1 MDHHPILTEDEL
13 AMLRDLG
20 SSQETAAGQ
29 SLSGYLATPLLGLL
43 QRADQLVLEARF
55 AGHQLRFP
63 LRFTEGDDGFVEPRI
78 AAPVIKE
85 LGYPHLRTWRLD
97 QEARLKVA
105 DTECL
110 VHSLSLD
117 GLVVEGL
124 PSDLTI
130 GATLSGT
137 LLIHELAPLPL
148 CAELVRHIHQRN
160 GVQGWALHFQMA
172 KPDLE
177 QLSCWMFQRH
187 QDAFTQAYQPR

>member
-29 SLSGYLATPLLGLL
+29 SLSGYLATPLLELL

-78 AAPVIKE
+78 AAPIITE
-85 LGYPHLRTWRLD
+85 LGYPHLRAWRLD

-124 PSDLTI
+124 PTDLTI

-148 CAELVRHIHQRN
+148 CAELVRHMHLRN

-177 QLSCWMFQRH
+177 QLSSWMFQRH

>member
-29 SLSGYLATPLLGLL
+29 SLSGYLATPLLELL

-78 AAPVIKE
+78 AAPIITE
-85 LGYPHLRTWRLD
+85 LGYPHLRAWRLD

-124 PSDLTI
+124 PTDLTI

-137 LLIHELAPLPL
+137 LLINELAPLPL
-148 CAELVRHIHQRN
+148 CAELVRHMHLRN

-177 QLSCWMFQRH
+177 QLSSWMFQRH

>member
-1 MDHHPILTEDEL
+1 MDHHQILTEDEL

-20 SSQETAAGQ
+20 SDQETAAGQ

-63 LRFTEGDDGFVEPRI
+63 LRFTQGDDGFVEPRI

-85 LGYPHLRTWRLD
+85 LGYPHPRTWRLD
-97 QEARLKVA
+97 EQASFRMGEH
-105 DTECL
+105 DYL

-124 PSDLTI
+124 PPGLAV
-130 GATLSGT
+130 GATLTGS
-137 LLIHELAPLPL
+137 LLIEDLAPLPL
-148 CAELVRHIHQRN
+148 SAELVRHIHRRN
-160 GVQGWALHFQMA
+160 GIQGWALHFQMA
-172 KPDLE
+172 KADLE
-177 QLSCWMFQRH
+177 LLRNWMFQRH

>member
-1 MDHHPILTEDEL
+1 MDHHQILTEDEL

-20 SSQETAAGQ
+20 SDQETTAGQ

-63 LRFTEGDDGFVEPRI
+63 LRFTQGDDGFVEPRI

-85 LGYPHLRTWRLD
+85 LGYPHPRTWRLD
-97 QEARLKVA
+97 EQASFRMGEH
-105 DTECL
+105 EYL

-124 PSDLTI
+124 PPGLAV
-130 GATLSGT
+130 GATLTGS
-137 LLIHELAPLPL
+137 LLIEDLAPLPL
-148 CAELVRHIHQRN
+148 SAELVRHIHRRN
-160 GVQGWALHFQMA
+160 GIQGWALHFQMA
-172 KPDLE
+172 KADLE
-177 QLSCWMFQRH
+177 LLRNWMFQRH

>member
-1 MDHHPILTEDEL
+1 MDHHQILTEDEL

-20 SSQETAAGQ
+20 SDQETAAGQ

-63 LRFTEGDDGFVEPRI
+63 LRFTQGDDGFVEPRI

-85 LGYPHLRTWRLD
+85 LGYPHPRTWRLD
-97 QEARLKVA
+97 EQASFRMGGH
-105 DTECL
+105 DYL

-124 PSDLTI
+124 PPGLAV
-130 GATLSGT
+130 GATLTGS
-137 LLIHELAPLPL
+137 LLIEDLTPLPL
-148 CAELVRHIHQRN
+148 SAELVRHIHRRN
-160 GVQGWALHFQMA
+160 GIQGWALHFQMA

-177 QLSCWMFQRH
+177 LLRNWMFQRH

>member
-1 MDHHPILTEDEL
+1 MDHHQILTEDEL

-20 SSQETAAGQ
+20 SDQETAAGQ

-63 LRFTEGDDGFVEPRI
+63 LRFTQGDDGFVEPRI

-85 LGYPHLRTWRLD
+85 LGYPHPRTWRLNE
-97 QEARLKVA
+97 QASFRMGEH
-105 DTECL
+105 EYL

-124 PSDLTI
+124 PPGLAV
-130 GATLSGT
+130 GATLTGS
-137 LLIHELAPLPL
+137 LLIEDLAPLPL
-148 CAELVRHIHQRN
+148 SAELVRHIHRRN
-160 GVQGWALHFQMA
+160 GIQGWALHFQMA
-172 KPDLE
+172 KADLE
-177 QLSCWMFQRH
+177 LLRNWMFQRH
-187 QDAFTQAYQPR
+187 QDAFNQAYQPR

>member
-1 MDHHPILTEDEL
+1 MDHHQILTEDEL

-20 SSQETAAGQ
+20 SDQETAAGQ

-43 QRADQLVLEARF
+43 QRADPLVLEARF

-63 LRFTEGDDGFVEPRI
+63 LRFTQGDDGFVEPRI

-85 LGYPHLRTWRLD
+85 LGYPHQRTWRLD
-97 QEARLKVA
+97 EQASFRMGEH
-105 DTECL
+105 EYL

-124 PSDLTI
+124 PPGLAV
-130 GATLSGT
+130 GATLTGS
-137 LLIHELAPLPL
+137 LFIEDLAPLPL
-148 CAELVRHIHQRN
+148 SAELVRHIHRRN
-160 GVQGWALHFQMA
+160 GIQGWALHFQMA

-177 QLSCWMFQRH
+177 LLRNWMFQRH

>member
-1 MDHHPILTEDEL
+1 MDHHQILTEDEL

-20 SSQETAAGQ
+20 SDQETAAGQ

-63 LRFTEGDDGFVEPRI
+63 LRFTQGDDGFVEPRI
-78 AAPVIKE
+78 AAPIIKE
-85 LGYPHLRTWRLD
+85 LGYPHPRTWRLD
-97 QEARLKVA
+97 EKASFRMG
-105 DTECL
+105 EHEYL

-124 PSDLTI
+124 PPGLAV
-130 GATLSGT
+130 GATLTGS
-137 LLIHELAPLPL
+137 LLIEDLAPLPL
-148 CAELVRHIHQRN
+148 SAELVRHIHRRN
-160 GVQGWALHFQMA
+160 GIQGWALHFQMA

-177 QLSCWMFQRH
+177 LLRNWMFQRH

>member
-1 MDHHPILTEDEL
+1 MDHHQILTEDEL

-63 LRFTEGDDGFVEPRI
+63 LRFTQGDDGFVEPRI

-85 LGYPHLRTWRLD
+85 LGYPHLRAWRLD
-97 QEARLKVA
+97 QKARLKVA

-124 PSDLTI
+124 PTGLVI

-137 LLIHELAPLPL
+137 LLIHELPPLPL

-177 QLSCWMFQRH
+177 QLRSWMFQRH

>member
-1 MDHHPILTEDEL
+1 MDHHQILTEDEL

-20 SSQETAAGQ
+20 SDQEMAAGQ

-63 LRFTEGDDGFVEPRI
+63 LRFTQGDDGFVEPRI

-85 LGYPHLRTWRLD
+85 LGYPHLRAWRLD
-97 QEARLKVA
+97 EKARFKVA
-105 DTECL
+105 ETEYL

-124 PSDLTI
+124 PTKLTV
-130 GATLSGT
+130 GTTLSGT

-177 QLSCWMFQRH
+177 RLRSWMFQRH
-187 QDAFTQAYQPR
+187 QNAFTQAYQPR

>member
-1 MDHHPILTEDEL
+1 MDHHQILTEDEL

-20 SSQETAAGQ
+20 SDQETAAGQ

-63 LRFTEGDDGFVEPRI
+63 LRFTQGDDGFVEPRI

-85 LGYPHLRTWRLD
+85 LGYPHPRTWRLD
-97 QEARLKVA
+97 KQASFRMGEH
-105 DTECL
+105 EYL
-110 VHSLSLD
+110 VHSMSLD

-124 PSDLTI
+124 PPGLAV
-130 GATLSGT
+130 GATLTGS
-137 LLIHELAPLPL
+137 LLIEDLAPLPL
-148 CAELVRHIHQRN
+148 SAELVRHIHRRN
-160 GVQGWALHFQMA
+160 GIQGWALHFQMA

-177 QLSCWMFQRH
+177 LLRNWMFQRH

>member
-1 MDHHPILTEDEL
+1 MDHHQILTEDEL

-20 SSQETAAGQ
+20 SDQETAAGQ

-63 LRFTEGDDGFVEPRI
+63 LRFTQGDDGFVEPRI

-85 LGYPHLRTWRLD
+85 LGYPHPRTWRLD
-97 QEARLKVA
+97 EQASFRMGEH
-105 DTECL
+105 EYL

-124 PSDLTI
+124 PPGLTV
-130 GATLSGT
+130 GATLTGS
-137 LLIHELAPLPL
+137 LLIEDLAPLPL
-148 CAELVRHIHQRN
+148 SAELVRHIHRRN
-160 GVQGWALHFQMA
+160 GIQGWALHFQMA
-172 KPDLE
+172 KADLE
-177 QLSCWMFQRH
+177 LLRNWMFQRH

>member
-1 MDHHPILTEDEL
+1 MDHHQILTEDEL

-20 SSQETAAGQ
+20 SDQETAAGQ

-63 LRFTEGDDGFVEPRI
+63 LRFTQGDDGFVEPRI

-85 LGYPHLRTWRLD
+85 LGYPHPRTWRLD
-97 QEARLKVA
+97 EQASFRMDEH
-105 DTECL
+105 EYL

-124 PSDLTI
+124 PPGLAV
-130 GATLSGT
+130 GATLTGS
-137 LLIHELAPLPL
+137 LLIEDLAPLPL
-148 CAELVRHIHQRN
+148 SAELVRHIHRRN
-160 GVQGWALHFQMA
+160 GIQGWALHFKMA
-172 KPDLE
+172 KADLE
-177 QLSCWMFQRH
+177 LLRNWMFQRH

>member
-1 MDHHPILTEDEL
+1 MDHHQILTEDEL
-13 AMLRDLG
+13 AMLRGLG
-20 SSQETAAGQ
+20 SDQETAAGQ

-63 LRFTEGDDGFVEPRI
+63 LRFTQGDDGFVEPRI

-85 LGYPHLRTWRLD
+85 LGYPHPRTWRLD
-97 QEARLKVA
+97 EQASFRMGGH
-105 DTECL
+105 DYL

-124 PSDLTI
+124 PPGLAV
-130 GATLSGT
+130 GATLTGS
-137 LLIHELAPLPL
+137 LIIEDLTPLPL
-148 CAELVRHIHQRN
+148 SAELVRHIHRRN
-160 GVQGWALHFQMA
+160 GIQGWALHFQMA

-177 QLSCWMFQRH
+177 LLRNWMFQRH

>member
-1 MDHHPILTEDEL
+1 MDHHQILTEDEL

-20 SSQETAAGQ
+20 SDQETAAGQ

-63 LRFTEGDDGFVEPRI
+63 LRFTQGDDGFVEPRI

-85 LGYPHLRTWRLD
+85 LGYPHPRTWRLD
-97 QEARLKVA
+97 EQASFRMGEH
-105 DTECL
+105 EYM

-124 PSDLTI
+124 PPGLAV
-130 GATLSGT
+130 GATLTGS
-137 LLIHELAPLPL
+137 LLIEDLAPLPL
-148 CAELVRHIHQRN
+148 SAELVRHIHRRN
-160 GVQGWALHFQMA
+160 GIQGWALHFQMA

-177 QLSCWMFQRH
+177 LLRNWMFQRH

>member
-1 MDHHPILTEDEL
+1 MDHHQILTEDEL

-20 SSQETAAGQ
+20 SDQETAAGQ

-63 LRFTEGDDGFVEPRI
+63 LRFTQGDDGFVEPRI

-85 LGYPHLRTWRLD
+85 LGYPHPRTWRLD
-97 QEARLKVA
+97 EQASFRMGEH
-105 DTECL
+105 EYL

-124 PSDLTI
+124 PSGLAVGTTLT
-130 GATLSGT
+130 GS
-137 LLIHELAPLPL
+137 LLIEDLAPLPL
-148 CAELVRHIHQRN
+148 SAELVRHIHRRN
-160 GVQGWALHFQMA
+160 GIQGWALHFQMA
-172 KPDLE
+172 KADLE
-177 QLSCWMFQRH
+177 LLRNWMFQRH

>member
-1 MDHHPILTEDEL
+1 MDHHQILTEDEL

-20 SSQETAAGQ
+20 SDQETAAGQ

-63 LRFTEGDDGFVEPRI
+63 LRFTQGDDGFVEPRI

-85 LGYPHLRTWRLD
+85 LGYPHPRTWRLD
-97 QEARLKVA
+97 EQASFRMGEQEY
-105 DTECL
+105 L

-124 PSDLTI
+124 PPGLAV
-130 GATLSGT
+130 GATLTGS
-137 LLIHELAPLPL
+137 LLIEDLAPLPL
-148 CAELVRHIHQRN
+148 SAELVRHIHRRN
-160 GVQGWALHFQMA
+160 GIQGWALHFQMA
-172 KPDLE
+172 KADLE
-177 QLSCWMFQRH
+177 LLRNWMFQRH

>member
-1 MDHHPILTEDEL
+1 MDHHQILTEDEL

-20 SSQETAAGQ
+20 SDQETAAGQ

-63 LRFTEGDDGFVEPRI
+63 LRFTQGDDGFVEPRI

-85 LGYPHLRTWRLD
+85 LGYPHPRTWRLD
-97 QEARLKVA
+97 EQASFRMGEH
-105 DTECL
+105 EYL

-124 PSDLTI
+124 PPGLAVS
-130 GATLSGT
+130 ATLTGS
-137 LLIHELAPLPL
+137 LLIEGLAPLPL
-148 CAELVRHIHQRN
+148 SAELVRHIHRRN
-160 GVQGWALHFQMA
+160 GIQGWALHFQMA

-177 QLSCWMFQRH
+177 LLRNWMFQRH

>member
-1 MDHHPILTEDEL
+1 MDHHQILTEDEL

-20 SSQETAAGQ
+20 SDQETAAGQ

-63 LRFTEGDDGFVEPRI
+63 LRFTQGDDGFVEPRI

-85 LGYPHLRTWRLD
+85 LGYPHPRTWRLD
-97 QEARLKVA
+97 EQASFRMGEH
-105 DTECL
+105 EYL

-124 PSDLTI
+124 PPGLAV
-130 GATLSGT
+130 GATLAGS
-137 LLIHELAPLPL
+137 LLIEDLAPLPL
-148 CAELVRHIHQRN
+148 SAELVRHIHRRN
-160 GVQGWALHFQMA
+160 GIQGWALHFQMTKA
-172 KPDLE
+172 DLE
-177 QLSCWMFQRH
+177 LLRNWMFQRH

>member
-1 MDHHPILTEDEL
+1 MDHHQILTEDEL

-20 SSQETAAGQ
+20 SDQETAAGQ

-63 LRFTEGDDGFVEPRI
+63 LCFTQGDDGFVEPRI

-85 LGYPHLRTWRLD
+85 LGYPHPRTWRLD
-97 QEARLKVA
+97 EQASFRMGEH
-105 DTECL
+105 EYL

-117 GLVVEGL
+117 GLVVEALPPGL
-124 PSDLTI
+124 AV
-130 GATLSGT
+130 GATLTGS
-137 LLIHELAPLPL
+137 LLIEDLAPLPL
-148 CAELVRHIHQRN
+148 SAELVRHIHRRN
-160 GVQGWALHFQMA
+160 GIQGWALHFQMA

-177 QLSCWMFQRH
+177 LLRNWMFQRH

>member
-1 MDHHPILTEDEL
+1 MDHHQILTEDEL

-20 SSQETAAGQ
+20 SDQETAAGQ

-63 LRFTEGDDGFVEPRI
+63 LRFTQGDDGFVEPRI

-85 LGYPHLRTWRLD
+85 LGYPHPRTWRLD
-97 QEARLKVA
+97 EQASFRMGEH
-105 DTECL
+105 EYL

-124 PSDLTI
+124 PPGLAV
-130 GATLSGT
+130 GATLTGS
-137 LLIHELAPLPL
+137 LLIKDLAPLPL
-148 CAELVRHIHQRN
+148 SAELVRHIHRRN
-160 GVQGWALHFQMA
+160 GIQGWALHFQMA

-177 QLSCWMFQRH
+177 LLRNWMFQRH

>member
-1 MDHHPILTEDEL
+1 MDHHQILTEDEL

-20 SSQETAAGQ
+20 SDQETAAGQ

-63 LRFTEGDDGFVEPRI
+63 LRFTQGDDGFVEPRI

-85 LGYPHLRTWRLD
+85 LGYPHPRTWRLD
-97 QEARLKVA
+97 EQASFRMGEH
-105 DTECL
+105 EYL

-124 PSDLTI
+124 PPGLGV
-130 GATLSGT
+130 GATLTGS
-137 LLIHELAPLPL
+137 LLIEDLAPLPL
-148 CAELVRHIHQRN
+148 SAELVRHIHRRN
-160 GVQGWALHFQMA
+160 GIRGWALHFQMA
-172 KPDLE
+172 KADLE
-177 QLSCWMFQRH
+177 LLRNWMFQRH

>member
-1 MDHHPILTEDEL
+1 MDHHQILTEDEL

-20 SSQETAAGQ
+20 SDQETTAGQ

-63 LRFTEGDDGFVEPRI
+63 LRFTQGDDGFVEPRI

-85 LGYPHLRTWRLD
+85 LGYPHPRTWRLD
-97 QEARLKVA
+97 EQASFRMGEH
-105 DTECL
+105 DYL

-124 PSDLTI
+124 PPGLAV
-130 GATLSGT
+130 GATLAGS
-137 LLIHELAPLPL
+137 LLIEDLAPLPL
-148 CAELVRHIHQRN
+148 NAELVRHIHRRN
-160 GVQGWALHFQMA
+160 GIQGWALHFQMA
-172 KPDLE
+172 KADLE
-177 QLSCWMFQRH
+177 LLRNWMFQRH

>member
-1 MDHHPILTEDEL
+1 MDHHQILTEDEL

-20 SSQETAAGQ
+20 SDQETTAGQ

-63 LRFTEGDDGFVEPRI
+63 LRFTQGDDGFVEPRI

-85 LGYPHLRTWRLD
+85 LGYPHPRTWRLD
-97 QEARLKVA
+97 EQASFRMGEH
-105 DTECL
+105 EYL

-124 PSDLTI
+124 PPGLTV
-130 GATLSGT
+130 GATLTGS
-137 LLIHELAPLPL
+137 LLIEDLAPLPL
-148 CAELVRHIHQRN
+148 SAELVRHIHRRN
-160 GVQGWALHFQMA
+160 GIQGWALHFQMA
-172 KPDLE
+172 KADLE
-177 QLSCWMFQRH
+177 LLRNWMFQRH

>member
-1 MDHHPILTEDEL
+1 MDHHQILTEDEL

-20 SSQETAAGQ
+20 SDQETAAGQ

-63 LRFTEGDDGFVEPRI
+63 LRFTQGDDGFVEPRI

-85 LGYPHLRTWRLD
+85 LGYPHPRTWRLD
-97 QEARLKVA
+97 EQASFRMGEH
-105 DTECL
+105 EYL

-124 PSDLTI
+124 PPGLAV
-130 GATLSGT
+130 GATLTGS
-137 LLIHELAPLPL
+137 LLIEDLAPLPL
-148 CAELVRHIHQRN
+148 SAELVRHIRRRN
-160 GVQGWALHFQMA
+160 GIQGWALHFQMA

-177 QLSCWMFQRH
+177 LLRNWMFQRH
-187 QDAFTQAYQPR
+187 QDAFTQAYQPH

>member
-1 MDHHPILTEDEL
+1 MDHHQILTEDEL

-20 SSQETAAGQ
+20 SDQETAAGQ

-63 LRFTEGDDGFVEPRI
+63 LRFTQGDDGFVEPRI

-85 LGYPHLRTWRLD
+85 LGYPHPRTWRLD
-97 QEARLKVA
+97 EQASFRMGEH
-105 DTECL
+105 DYL

-124 PSDLTI
+124 PPGLAV
-130 GATLSGT
+130 GATLTGS
-137 LLIHELAPLPL
+137 LLIEDLAPLPL
-148 CAELVRHIHQRN
+148 SAELVRHIHRRN
-160 GVQGWALHFQMA
+160 GIQGWALHFQMVKA
-172 KPDLE
+172 DLE
-177 QLSCWMFQRH
+177 LLRNWMFLRH
-187 QDAFTQAYQPR
+187 QNAFTQAYQPR

>member
-1 MDHHPILTEDEL
+1 MDHHQILTEDEL

-20 SSQETAAGQ
+20 SDQETAAGQ

-63 LRFTEGDDGFVEPRI
+63 LRFTQGDDGFVEPRI

-85 LGYPHLRTWRLD
+85 LGYPHPRTWRLD
-97 QEARLKVA
+97 EQASFRMGGHEY
-105 DTECL
+105 L

-124 PSDLTI
+124 PPGLAV
-130 GATLSGT
+130 GATLTGS
-137 LLIHELAPLPL
+137 LLIEDLAPLPL
-148 CAELVRHIHQRN
+148 SAELVRHIHRRN
-160 GVQGWALHFQMA
+160 GIQGWALHFQMA
-172 KPDLE
+172 KADLE
-177 QLSCWMFQRH
+177 LLRNWMFQRH

>member
-1 MDHHPILTEDEL
+1 MDHHQILTEDEL

-20 SSQETAAGQ
+20 SDQETAAGQ

-63 LRFTEGDDGFVEPRI
+63 LRFTQGDDGFVEPRI

-85 LGYPHLRTWRLD
+85 LGYPHPRTWRLD
-97 QEARLKVA
+97 EQASFRMGEH
-105 DTECL
+105 EYL

-124 PSDLTI
+124 PPGLAVGTTLT
-130 GATLSGT
+130 GS
-137 LLIHELAPLPL
+137 LLIEDLAPLPL
-148 CAELVRHIHQRN
+148 SAELVRHIHRRN
-160 GVQGWALHFQMA
+160 GIQGWALHFQMPKA
-172 KPDLE
+172 DLE
-177 QLSCWMFQRH
+177 LLRNWMFQRH

>member
-1 MDHHPILTEDEL
+1 M
-13 AMLRDLG
+13 
-20 SSQETAAGQ
+20 AAGQ

-63 LRFTEGDDGFVEPRI
+63 LRFTQGDDGFVEPRI

-85 LGYPHLRTWRLD
+85 LGYPHLRAWRLD
-97 QEARLKVA
+97 EKARFKVA
-105 DTECL
+105 ETEYL

-124 PSDLTI
+124 PTKLTV
-130 GATLSGT
+130 GTTLSGT

-177 QLSCWMFQRH
+177 RLRSWMFQRH

>member
-1 MDHHPILTEDEL
+1 MDHHQILTEDEL

-20 SSQETAAGQ
+20 SDQETAAGQ

-63 LRFTEGDDGFVEPRI
+63 LRFTQGDDGFVEPRI

-85 LGYPHLRTWRLD
+85 LGYPHPRTWRLD
-97 QEARLKVA
+97 EQASFRMGEH
-105 DTECL
+105 EYL

-124 PSDLTI
+124 PPGLAVC
-130 GATLSGT
+130 ATLTGS
-137 LLIHELAPLPL
+137 LLIEDLAPLPL
-148 CAELVRHIHQRN
+148 SAELVRHIHRRN
-160 GVQGWALHFQMA
+160 GIQGWALHFQMA

-177 QLSCWMFQRH
+177 LLRNWMFQRH

>member
-20 SSQETAAGQ
+20 SSQETAVGQ
-29 SLSGYLATPLLGLL
+29 SLSGYLATPLLELL

-78 AAPVIKE
+78 AAPIITE
-85 LGYPHLRTWRLD
+85 LGYPHLRAWRLD

-124 PSDLTI
+124 PTDLTI

-137 LLIHELAPLPL
+137 LLINELAPLPL
-148 CAELVRHIHQRN
+148 CAELVRHMHLRN

-177 QLSCWMFQRH
+177 QLSSWMFQRH

>member
-1 MDHHPILTEDEL
+1 MDHHQILTEDEL

-20 SSQETAAGQ
+20 SDQETAAGQ

-63 LRFTEGDDGFVEPRI
+63 LRFTQGEDGFVEPRI
-78 AAPVIKE
+78 AAPIIKE
-85 LGYPHLRTWRLD
+85 LGYPHPRTWRLD
-97 QEARLKVA
+97 EKASFRMG
-105 DTECL
+105 EHEYL

-124 PSDLTI
+124 PPGLAV
-130 GATLSGT
+130 GATLTGS
-137 LLIHELAPLPL
+137 LLIEDLAPLPL
-148 CAELVRHIHQRN
+148 SAELVRHIHRRN
-160 GVQGWALHFQMA
+160 GIQGWALHFQMA

-177 QLSCWMFQRH
+177 LLRNWMFQRH

>member
-1 MDHHPILTEDEL
+1 MDHHQILTEDEL

-20 SSQETAAGQ
+20 SDQETAAGQ

-63 LRFTEGDDGFVEPRI
+63 LRFTQGDDGFVEPRI

-85 LGYPHLRTWRLD
+85 LGYPHPRTWRLD
-97 QEARLKVA
+97 EQASFRMGEH
-105 DTECL
+105 EYL

-124 PSDLTI
+124 SPGLAV
-130 GATLSGT
+130 GATLTGS
-137 LLIHELAPLPL
+137 LLIEDLAPLPL
-148 CAELVRHIHQRN
+148 SAELVRHIHRRN
-160 GVQGWALHFQMA
+160 GIQGWALHFQMA
-172 KPDLE
+172 KADLE
-177 QLSCWMFQRH
+177 LLRNWMFQRH

>member
-1 MDHHPILTEDEL
+1 MDHHQILTEDEL

-20 SSQETAAGQ
+20 NDQETAAGQ
-29 SLSGYLATPLLGLL
+29 PLSGYLATPLLGLL

-63 LRFTEGDDGFVEPRI
+63 LRFTQGDDGFVEPRI
-78 AAPVIKE
+78 AAPIIKE
-85 LGYPHLRTWRLD
+85 LGYPHPRTWRLD
-97 QEARLKVA
+97 EKASFRMG
-105 DTECL
+105 EHEYL

-124 PSDLTI
+124 PPGLAV
-130 GATLSGT
+130 GATLTGS
-137 LLIHELAPLPL
+137 LLIEDLAPLPL
-148 CAELVRHIHQRN
+148 SAELVRHIHRRN
-160 GVQGWALHFQMA
+160 GIQGWALHFQMA

-177 QLSCWMFQRH
+177 LLRNWIFQRH

>member
-1 MDHHPILTEDEL
+1 MDHHQILTEDEL

-20 SSQETAAGQ
+20 SDQETAAGQ

-63 LRFTEGDDGFVEPRI
+63 LRFTQGDDGFVEPRI

-85 LGYPHLRTWRLD
+85 LGYPHPRTWRLD
-97 QEARLKVA
+97 EQASFRMGEH
-105 DTECL
+105 EYL

-124 PSDLTI
+124 PPGLAV
-130 GATLSGT
+130 GATLTGS
-137 LLIHELAPLPL
+137 LLIEYLAPLPL
-148 CAELVRHIHQRN
+148 SAELVRHIHRRN
-160 GVQGWALHFQMA
+160 GIQGWALHFQMA
-172 KPDLE
+172 KADLE
-177 QLSCWMFQRH
+177 LLRNWMFQRH
-187 QDAFTQAYQPR
+187 QNAFTQAYQPR

>member
-1 MDHHPILTEDEL
+1 MDHHQILTEDEL

-20 SSQETAAGQ
+20 SDQETAAGQ

-63 LRFTEGDDGFVEPRI
+63 LRFTQGDDGFVEPRI

-85 LGYPHLRTWRLD
+85 LGYPHPRTWRLD
-97 QEARLKVA
+97 EQASFRMGEH
-105 DTECL
+105 EYL

-124 PSDLTI
+124 PPGLAV
-130 GATLSGT
+130 GATLAGS
-137 LLIHELAPLPL
+137 LLIEDLAPLPL
-148 CAELVRHIHQRN
+148 SAELVRHIHRRN
-160 GVQGWALHFQMA
+160 GIQGWALHFQMA

-177 QLSCWMFQRH
+177 LLRNWMFQRH